1 MYYNNN
7 MDQNE
12 YSAGVIN
19 RFRMKKL
26 FHDDPVLKKFYDS
39 DNVSRFRA
47 RMKRT
52 HKDKDFKDFASVIF
66 TDVLRYE
73 IYAIIDELTEFLN
86 PVGDL
91 ILSGGDAVNSYLEPT
106 QRIMTLDIDTK
117 FVPRIKP
124 DAKFFGKL
132 QAIKLLLWNKL
143 GEVAKRVNTRFAKL
157 VHEQRGKPGKF
168 IGLGFANKGPYVT
181 RRYTLIPKRKDAK
194 GGTDTLAD
202 IELFTLDM
210 KARIY
215 SPKTGKIEP
224 VNMGGILD
232 IAFMRPGEFGF
243 EVGNDQIQALD
254 IFKITGK
261 YVIGKFDNIK
271 LASKKFLIEDAYT
284 MQKLGL
290 RPPEKKEKDRRRMI
304 KLAKLVTNKK
314 INQTD
319 SMINIMKKA
328 NIPLSKRKT
337 PQTKFRNVNTKKAAK
352 INPKKYESFTTT
364 PDLDKLS
371 KQYVHGIKTS
381 HNMGNLPGFVKTQS
395 NMRFNIETNDWVKN
409 KNRNYVKN
417 EFNYRPK
424 RPFPFP
430 EKIKLEETL
439 YGFKPSRDAW
449 VPKPVIRK
457 SAMIPFVGVKDLNRK

>member
-1 MYYNNN
+1 

-26 FHDDPVLKKFYDS
+26 FHNDPVLKKFYES

-47 RMKRT
+47 RMHRV
-52 HKDKDFKDFASVIF
+52 HKDKDFKDFVSVIL

-73 IYAIIDELTEFLN
+73 IYAVIDELTEFLN
-86 PVGDL
+86 PVGDM

-124 DAKFFGKL
+124 DTKFFGKL

-143 GEVAKRVNTRFAKL
+143 GEIAKRVNRRFTKL
-157 VHEQRGKPGKF
+157 VQDGRGKPGKF
-168 IGLGFANKGPYVT
+168 IGLGFANAGPYVT
-181 RRYTLIPKRKDAK
+181 RRYTLIPKKKGAK
-194 GGTDTLAD
+194 KGPDTLAD

-210 KARIY
+210 KARVY
-215 SPKTGKIEP
+215 SPKTGRIEP
-224 VNMGGILD
+224 INMGGILD
-232 IAFMRPGEFGF
+232 IAFMRPGEFGS
-243 EVGNDQIQALD
+243 EVGDDQIQALD

-271 LASKKFLIEDAYT
+271 LASKKFLIEDSYT

-304 KLAKLVTNKK
+304 KLAKLVTRRK
-314 INQTD
+314 INAND
-319 SMINIMKKA
+319 SMINIMKKVD
-328 NIPLSKRKT
+328 IPLVKKKKTHTTHKNISPRKAI
-337 PQTKFRNVNTKKAAK
+337 KV
-352 INPKKYESFTTT
+352 NPKKYSKFTTT
-364 PDLDKLS
+364 PDPEKLS
-371 KQYVHGIKTS
+371 KQYVHGVKAS
-381 HNMGNLPGFVKTQS
+381 HNMGNLQGFSKTES
-395 NMRFNIETNDWVKN
+395 NMRFNIETNDWKKN
-409 KNRNYVKN
+409 TRPSYVRN

-424 RPFPFP
+424 RPLPLP
-430 EKIKLEETL
+430 EKVKLEETL
-439 YGFKPSRDAW
+439 YGFRPVRDSW
-449 VPKPVIRK
+449 VPKPIIRK
-457 SAMIPFVGVKDLNRK
+457 SAMIPFVGVKDLNHI